1 MEEFILLVAYPKEWD
16 MERGRIREFW
26 GFILYN
32 SVQFPPTAGLYYFY
46 NKRKK
51 TTKNN
56 QLSLSVFL
64 ELKEIKKLNSR

>member
-1 MEEFILLVAYPKEWD
+1 MEEFTLLVAYPKEWD

-32 SVQFPPTAGLYYFY
+32 SVQFPPQLGYITFIIKG
-46 NKRKK
+46 KK
-51 TTKNN
+51 NTKNN
-56 QLSLSVFL
+56 QLYLSVFL